1 MSTIPR
7 IVFYTTIITTPY
19 HNYGFYRPLLDLSK
33 IPLAN
38 PCRGPGRSLNGR
50 RHRNTQLALSLL
62 HKERPLRELEPA
74 SKAFMERFCGW
85 DSRLN
90 LQGET
95 GLFQRSVTA
104 NVVNP
109 LISKN
114 HIFPFGRAAL

>member
-1 MSTIPR
+1 MAFIAHFWTFLR
-7 IVFYTTIITTPY
+7 FRLRTPAED
-19 HNYGFYRPLLDLSK
+19 LD
-33 IPLAN
+33 
-38 PCRGPGRSLNGR
+38 GSLNGR

-62 HKERPLRELEPA
+62 HKERPLGELEPA

-95 GLFQRSVTA
+95 GLFQCSVTA